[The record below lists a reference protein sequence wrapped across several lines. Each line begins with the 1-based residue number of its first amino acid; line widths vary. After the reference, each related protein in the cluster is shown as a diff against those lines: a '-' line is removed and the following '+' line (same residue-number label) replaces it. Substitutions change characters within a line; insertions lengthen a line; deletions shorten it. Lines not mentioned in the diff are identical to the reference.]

1 MGYLN
6 EILELEAM
14 GLSKD
19 EAARAHFEDMV
30 RGYEEDEEGE

>member
-6 EILELEAM
+6 EIMELEAM
-14 GLSKD
+14 GLSRD

-30 RGYEEDEEGE
+30 RSYEEDEEDE